1 MRVAHNSKLKI
12 QNSKL
17 SPLRFSSHCTFLFRQ
32 FIAFDDT
39 MVFQVNAVK
48 SESQGFQGLF
58 SYRRFELA
66 FPNRYAMPT
75 HFCKLALFL
84 QVTVTIALYL
94 CSPEIH
100 ICLWKHIILTAF
112 MPVPETT
119 VDKDYR
125 AILAQ
130 HNIGMTRKTR
140 MVKPIAKAP
149 DEKIFPN
156 QYFRFSTLPSY

>member
-1 MRVAHNSKLKI
+1 MRVVHNSKLKI

-17 SPLRFSSHCTFLFRQ
+17 SSLRLCSHCALLFRQ
-32 FIAFDDT
+32 FIASDDA
-39 MVFQVNAVK
+39 MVFQINAVK
-48 SESQGFQGLF
+48 GESQGFQSFF
-58 SYRRFELA
+58 SYRRFQLA
-66 FPNRYAMPT
+66 FPDRYAMPT

-94 CSPEIH
+94 CSPETH
-100 ICLWKHIILTAF
+100 VCLWKHIILTAF

-119 VDKDYR
+119 VDKDNR

-130 HNIGMTRKTR
+130 HNIWMTRKTR
-140 MVKPIAKAP
+140 MVKPIAKASA
-149 DEKIFPN
+149 EKILPN

>member
-17 SPLRFSSHCTFLFRQ
+17 SSLRFCCHCALLFRQ
-32 FIAFDDT
+32 FIASDDA
-39 MVFQVNAVK
+39 MVFKINAVK
-48 SESQGFQGLF
+48 GESQGFQGLF
-58 SYRRFELA
+58 SYRRFQLA
-66 FPNRYAMPT
+66 FPNRNAMPT
-75 HFCKLALFL
+75 HLCKFALFL
-84 QVTVTIALYL
+84 QVTVTIAINL
-94 CSPEIH
+94 CFPEIH
-100 ICLWKHIILTAF
+100 VCLWKHIILTAF

-130 HNIGMTRKTR
+130 HYIRMTRKTR

-149 DEKIFPN
+149 AEKILPN

>member
-1 MRVAHNSKLKI
+1 MRVAHNSKLKN
-12 QNSKL
+12 QKSTL
-17 SPLRFSSHCTFLFRQ
+17 STLWFSSHCVFLFRQ
-32 FIAFDDT
+32 FIASDDA

-48 SESQGFQGLF
+48 GESQGFQGLF
-58 SYRRFELA
+58 SYRRFQLA
-66 FPNRYAMPT
+66 FPDRYAMPT

-94 CSPEIH
+94 CFPEIH

-112 MPVPETT
+112 MPMPETT

-130 HNIGMTRKTR
+130 HYIRMTRKTR
-140 MVKPIAKAP
+140 MVKPIAKASA
-149 DEKIFPN
+149 EKIFPN
-156 QYFRFSTLPSY
+156 QYFRFGTLPSY

>member
-1 MRVAHNSKLKI
+1 
-12 QNSKL
+12 
-17 SPLRFSSHCTFLFRQ
+17 
-32 FIAFDDT
+32 
-39 MVFQVNAVK
+39 MVFKINAIK
-48 SESQGFQGLF
+48 CESQGFQSF
-58 SYRRFELA
+58 FPNRKFQLA

-84 QVTVTIALYL
+84 QITVTIALYL
-94 CSPEIH
+94 CSPETH

-112 MPVPETT
+112 MPMPETT

-130 HNIGMTRKTR
+130 HNIWMTRKTR

-149 DEKIFPN
+149 AEKIFPN
-156 QYFRFSTLPSY
+156 QYFRFCTLPSY

>member
-1 MRVAHNSKLKI
+1 
-12 QNSKL
+12 
-17 SPLRFSSHCTFLFRQ
+17 
-32 FIAFDDT
+32 

-48 SESQGFQGLF
+48 GESQGFQGLF
-58 SYRRFELA
+58 SYRRFQLA
-66 FPNRYAMPT
+66 FPNRNAMPT
-75 HFCKLALFL
+75 HLCKFALFL
-84 QVTVTIALYL
+84 QVTVTIALNL
-94 CSPEIH
+94 CLPEIH

-119 VDKDYR
+119 VYKDYR

-149 DEKIFPN
+149 AEKILSHH
-156 QYFRFSTLPSY
+156 YFRLRTLPSY

>member
-17 SPLRFSSHCTFLFRQ
+17 SSLRFSSHCAFLFRQ
-32 FIAFDDT
+32 FIASDDA
-39 MVFQVNAVK
+39 MVFQVNTVK
-48 SESQGFQGLF
+48 GESQGFQSF
-58 SYRRFELA
+58 FPYRRFQLA

-94 CSPEIH
+94 CFPKLH

-130 HNIGMTRKTR
+130 HNIWMTRKTR
-140 MVKPIAKAP
+140 MVKPIAKTPA
-149 DEKIFPN
+149 EKILPN

>member
-1 MRVAHNSKLKI
+1 
-12 QNSKL
+12 
-17 SPLRFSSHCTFLFRQ
+17 
-32 FIAFDDT
+32 

-48 SESQGFQGLF
+48 GESQGFQSF
-58 SYRRFELA
+58 FPNRKFQLA

-84 QVTVTIALYL
+84 QVTVTIALNL

-130 HNIGMTRKTR
+130 HNIRMTRKTR

-149 DEKIFPN
+149 TKRYFLTIISGFVPFPRIDAI
-156 QYFRFSTLPSY
+156 QR

>member
-1 MRVAHNSKLKI
+1 MRVVHNSKLKT

-17 SPLRFSSHCTFLFRQ
+17 SSLRLCCHCAFLFWN
-32 FIAFDDT
+32 FIAFDDA

-48 SESQGFQGLF
+48 GESQGFQGLF
-58 SYRRFELA
+58 SYRRFQLA
-66 FPNRYAMPT
+66 FPDRYAMPT

-84 QVTVTIALYL
+84 QVTATIALYL
-94 CSPEIH
+94 CFPETH
-100 ICLWKHIILTAF
+100 VCLWKHIILTAF

-140 MVKPIAKAP
+140 MVKPIAKASA
-149 DEKIFPN
+149 EKIFPN
-156 QYFRFSTLPSY
+156 QYFRFGTLSSY

>member
-1 MRVAHNSKLKI
+1 
-12 QNSKL
+12 
-17 SPLRFSSHCTFLFRQ
+17 
-32 FIAFDDT
+32 

-48 SESQGFQGLF
+48 GESQGFQGLF
-58 SYRRFELA
+58 SYRRFQLA
-66 FPNRYAMPT
+66 FPDRYAMPT

-84 QVTVTIALYL
+84 QVTVTIALNL
-94 CSPEIH
+94 CFPKLH

-130 HNIGMTRKTR
+130 YNIWMTRKTR
-140 MVKPIAKAP
+140 MVKPIAKASA
-149 DEKIFPN
+149 EKILPN
-156 QYFRFSTLPSY
+156 QYFRFGTLPSY

>member
-17 SPLRFSSHCTFLFRQ
+17 SSLRFSSHCALLFRQ
-32 FIAFDDT
+32 FIAIDDA

-48 SESQGFQGLF
+48 GESQGFQSLF
-58 SYRRFELA
+58 SYRRFQLA
-66 FPNRYAMPT
+66 FPNRYTMPT

-84 QVTVTIALYL
+84 QVTVTIAPNL
-94 CSPEIH
+94 CLPKLH

-112 MPVPETT
+112 MPMPETT

-130 HNIGMTRKTR
+130 HYIRMTRKTR

-149 DEKIFPN
+149 AEKILPN
-156 QYFRFSTLPSY
+156 QYLRLRTLSSY

>member
-1 MRVAHNSKLKI
+1 MRVAHNSKLKN
-12 QNSKL
+12 QKSTL
-17 SPLRFSSHCTFLFRQ
+17 STLWFSSHCAFLFRQ
-32 FIAFDDT
+32 FIASDDT

-48 SESQGFQGLF
+48 GESQGFQSFF
-58 SYRRFELA
+58 SYRRFQLA

-94 CSPEIH
+94 CFPEIH

-112 MPVPETT
+112 MPMPETT
-119 VDKDYR
+119 VYKDYR

-130 HNIGMTRKTR
+130 HYIRMTRKTR
-140 MVKPIAKAP
+140 MVKPIAKASA
-149 DEKIFPN
+149 EKILPN
-156 QYFRFSTLPSY
+156 QYLRLRTLSSY

>member
-1 MRVAHNSKLKI
+1 MRVAHNSKLSSL
-12 QNSKL
+12 N
-17 SPLRFSSHCTFLFRQ
+17 LRFCCHCALLFRQ
-32 FIAFDDT
+32 FIAFDDA
-39 MVFQVNAVK
+39 MVFQINAVK
-48 SESQGFQGLF
+48 GESQGFQGLF
-58 SYRRFELA
+58 SYRRFQLA

-75 HFCKLALFL
+75 HLCKLVLFL
-84 QVTVTIALYL
+84 QVTVTIALNL
-94 CSPEIH
+94 CLPKLH

-149 DEKIFPN
+149 AEKIFPN
-156 QYFRFSTLPSY
+156 QYFRFGTLSSY

>member
-1 MRVAHNSKLKI
+1 MRVAHNSKLKN
-12 QNSKL
+12 QKSTL
-17 SPLRFSSHCTFLFRQ
+17 STLWFSSHCVFLFRQ
-32 FIAFDDT
+32 FIASDDA

-48 SESQGFQGLF
+48 GESQGFQGLF
-58 SYRRFELA
+58 SYRRFQLA

-94 CSPEIH
+94 CFPEIH

-112 MPVPETT
+112 MPMPETT

-149 DEKIFPN
+149 AEKILSHH
-156 QYFRFSTLPSY
+156 YFRLRTLPSY